1 MEKKRSFWQQF
12 PTLVRSPEMKASALH
27 QLLGNRTGVKQFHS
41 CKKKQTIAG
50 QCSAHSAEISRE
62 NAFPRAVPREK

>member
-50 QCSAHSAEISRE
+50 QFSAHSAEISRE